1 MPPDISSGGAAAIR
15 RLRHDLRTPLNAI
28 IGYSEMLLEDTEGSG
43 RPAIPGDL
51 RKIRDGGMRLIA
63 LVDELLHPTPEGEP
77 EPDPAEVGRSMRQR
91 VRPALDQVIGL
102 TNGLLEMAGSAGL
115 SDGVPDIRRIRDAGL
130 RMLALIDSDP
140 LSAGVPPAGAD
151 GAASAGTDPGED
163 DHVSPSPAVRPG
175 LPSSQDPDAGRLLV
189 IDDHETNRDILSRY
203 LQRHGHHVT
212 TASGGRQGL
221 ALLSR
226 QPFDLVLLDIVM
238 PDMNGYQVLQQL
250 KSDQSLSQIPVIFI
264 SALDD
269 TLGKVQAFKA
279 GGVDYVTKPF
289 QADEV
294 IARVENQLKLSRLQK
309 DLGRQNEELVRKN
322 EELTQAQRRTDL
334 VFSALA
340 EALPGTLLDG
350 KYRLEEKIGTGGF
363 GAVFRGTHLGL
374 NLPVAIKVFRP
385 MSGNDTPDALERFR
399 QEGVAASRIKHP
411 NVVEIHD
418 NGISSTG
425 IAYLVMELLQG
436 HTLAAELADRRP
448 FTPERTVEILV
459 PVCETLA
466 EFHAAGIVHRD
477 IKPENIYLHQA
488 RHGEVVKLL
497 DFGLSKIWGPAGDQT
512 QATVTLG
519 DTVIGTLAYMAPERL
534 LNRPY
539 DGRSDVYSLGVV
551 IYRMLSGVSPF
562 QTGDSA
568 RYVVAMMQLTSE
580 PPPLSAHS
588 ANLPA
593 GLDELVG
600 RMLSKDPERRPTAK
614 ELSDLLTRIVP
625 QRPRPGTGSPS
636 TAAS

>member
-1 MPPDISSGGAAAIR
+1 MSRDDREAGVASEVPSPRVTALA

-28 IGYSEMLLEDTEGSG
+28 IGYSEMLLEDAAPGG
-43 RPAIPGDL
+43 RSAAISADL
-51 RKIRDGGMRLIA
+51 EKVRQGGLHLLA
-63 LVDELLHPTPEGEP
+63 LVNDLLKSP
-77 EPDPAEVGRSMRQR
+77 PDASADPDLEEVGRSIRAA
-91 VRPALDQVIGL
+91 VRPPLDQLIGL
-102 TNGLLEMAGSAGL
+102 TNALLEKAETGGL
-115 SDGVPDIRRIRDAGL
+115 TDPVPDIRRIRDAGL
-130 RMLALIDSDP
+130 RMLSLVEADS
-140 LSAGVPPAGAD
+140 LAAIARSAITDASSP
-151 GAASAGTDPGED
+151 AASAAAADEAVD
-163 DHVSPSPAVRPG
+163 SPPASGINTR
-175 LPSSQDPDAGRLLV
+175 SFSEIEAGRLLV
-189 IDDHETNRDILSRY
+189 IDDQETNRDILSRY
-203 LQRHGHHVT
+203 LQRHGHQVT

-221 ALLSR
+221 ALLAR
-226 QPFDLVLLDIVM
+226 EPFDLVLLDIVM

-250 KSDQSLSQIPVIFI
+250 KSDQMLSQIPVIFI

-269 TLGKVQAFKA
+269 ALGKVQAFKS

-294 IARVENQLKLSRLQK
+294 NARVENQLKLSRLQK
-309 DLGRQNEELVRKN
+309 DLGRQNDELLRKN

-340 EALPGTLLDG
+340 EALPGTILDA
-350 KYRLEEKIGTGGF
+350 KYRLEERIGTGGF

-436 HTLAAELADRRP
+436 HTLAQELADKRRL
-448 FTPERTVEILV
+448 TPERAAAILV

-488 RHGEVVKLL
+488 RNEEVVKLL
-497 DFGLSKIWGPAGDQT
+497 DFGLSKMWGPSGEQT
-512 QATVTLG
+512 QVTMTLG
-519 DTVIGTLAYMAPERL
+519 DAVIGTLAYMAPERL
-534 LNRPY
+534 LNKAY

-551 IYRMLSGVSPF
+551 MYRMLSGTSPF
-562 QTGDSA
+562 QADPSA
-568 RYVVAMMQLTSE
+568 RYLVAMMQLTAE
-580 PPPLSAHS
+580 APPLRSHVDG
-588 ANLPA
+588 LPPE
-593 GLDELVG
+593 LDELVA
-600 RMLSKDPERRPTAK
+600 RMLSKDPEGRPSAR
-614 ELSDLLTRIVP
+614 ELPTLIRAIV
-625 QRPRPGTGSPS
+625 SPVP
-636 TAAS
+636 